1 MPCFYFINNIKS
13 SQWSHLISILGTVK
27 IWRKNDMSSSK
38 ESHMDDCFN
47 SFDPIE
53 KEVMN
58 SGKKLKNDMF
68 ENQEKKEKHIT
79 SMKIGRQLC
88 RMRQSIVNR
97 NIIATGGK
105 ENDLQIWDLNDLQN
119 PVTTFIA
126 KNVKPDKL
134 QVIFSYI
141 F

>member
-1 MPCFYFINNIKS
+1 
-13 SQWSHLISILGTVK
+13 
-27 IWRKNDMSSSK
+27 MSSSK
-38 ESHMDDCFN
+38 ESPMDDWFN

-58 SGKKLKNDMF
+58 SGKKLKNDIF

-119 PVTTFIA
+119 PVTTFLA

-134 QVIFSYI
+134 QVIFPNIFYI
-141 F
+141 HVLV

>member
-1 MPCFYFINNIKS
+1 MNSSDIN
-13 SQWSHLISILGTVK
+13 LGTVK

-38 ESHMDDCFN
+38 ESPMDDWFN

-58 SGKKLKNDMF
+58 SGKKIKNDMF

-134 QVIFSYI
+134 QVVLSYI
-141 F
+141 FCIRAQTRALLS

>member
-1 MPCFYFINNIKS
+1 MN
-13 SQWSHLISILGTVK
+13 
-27 IWRKNDMSSSK
+27 SSK
-38 ESHMDDCFN
+38 EASMDNWFN

-53 KEVMN
+53 NEVMK
-58 SGKKLKNDMF
+58 SGKKIRNNLF

-134 QVIFSYI
+134 QVVLSYI
-141 F
+141 FCIRA

>member
-1 MPCFYFINNIKS
+1 
-13 SQWSHLISILGTVK
+13 
-27 IWRKNDMSSSK
+27 MSSSK
-38 ESHMDDCFN
+38 ESHMDDWFN

-58 SGKKLKNDMF
+58 SGKKIKNDIF
-68 ENQEKKEKHIT
+68 DNQEKKEKHIT

-134 QVIFSYI
+134 QVVFSYI
-141 F
+141 FYIRTRGNPSNPDCQV